1 MKFQHS
7 FKYAALVVAG
17 LALTGCSNSARFSDY
32 GPPPEQLTPLANSS
46 VQRSSLPPLNGA
58 QTQNGGYQ
66 VNPDGSFTA
75 YPTDGLISG
84 DPLIDNQQPGTS
96 VITADATG
104 NLTTTQTR
112 DLTGALTET
121 KMLGGWTVIS
131 GAATCQINLTQTAK
145 PGTNRYRA
153 SAPGCTAI
161 PVLGQLASW
170 QLAGSQVQFFSE
182 SGQLMATLLKSGN
195 RFIGSLSGGQ
205 GISMVG

>member
-1 MKFQHS
+1 MTFNTFAKPAVLLA
-7 FKYAALVVAG
+7 AAL
-17 LALTGCSNSARFSDY
+17 ALSACSNSARFSDY

-46 VQRSSLPPLNGA
+46 VERSSLPPLNGA
-58 QTQNGGYQ
+58 QTANGGYQ

-75 YPTDGLISG
+75 YPTDGLVSG
-84 DPLIDNQQPGTS
+84 DPLLDNQAPGTS

-112 DLTGALTET
+112 DLSGALTEA

-131 GAATCQINLTQTAK
+131 GAATCQVNLTQTAK

-153 SAPGCTAI
+153 SAPGCSTI

-195 RFIGSLSGGQ
+195 RFIGSLAGGQ